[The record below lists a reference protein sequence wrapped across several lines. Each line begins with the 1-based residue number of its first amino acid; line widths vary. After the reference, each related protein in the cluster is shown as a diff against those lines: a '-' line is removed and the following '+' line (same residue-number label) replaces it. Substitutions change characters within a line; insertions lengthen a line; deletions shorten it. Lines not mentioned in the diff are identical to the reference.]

1 MCRSWFR
8 IAVAMLASLF
18 ALAQTAAASDDSV
31 RGRLV
36 SVQWLQVNLGAPDL
50 LLLDASFPQQH
61 AAKHIPGAVGV
72 NLFAFGAQ
80 EPPQGAMEQ
89 QLQSWGVDSSRR
101 IVIYDQGADFMAT
114 RVFFEL
120 FYRGVPAES
129 LFILDGG
136 LARWEQAGGEVTR
149 DPTPPPAKGN
159 FRGGAPREEARA
171 RLPAF
176 LAATGDPAANA
187 IVEALEPNYHYG
199 ESRFFDRA
207 GHVPHAIMWPRA
219 DFFNADKTFKS
230 AEEIAR
236 MAAHLG
242 IGREQQVY
250 TYCGGGVA
258 ASIPYFALKFI
269 AGYPKVGLFV
279 GSQLEWNQDERM
291 LPLWTYSA
299 PSLLRDRNWVN
310 GWTSRMARTY
320 GLTRPSVIDVRPAE
334 SYAQGHVPFALSVP
348 VEVFTAHRNDPAKL
362 AEVLGAAGVD
372 PSFEAVVVSEG
383 GINPRSALAFVML
396 ERLGQKRV
404 SILAD
409 SVDEWGLA
417 GLPLAK
423 EPTAVGPKKSPFDL
437 TIAPQPYRAEARPG
451 VLIRDPAA
459 TRGQYGKVFVASGAA
474 VPTGLAGKTGN
485 ASVIHLPYA
494 TLLNADG
501 SPKAA
506 KDIWNLLARAGVPR
520 FAEIVTVADDP
531 GEAAAN
537 YVVLKLMGFADVKV
551 MAD

>member
-1 MCRSWFR
+1 MPRRWFQ
-8 IAVAMLASLF
+8 VFLA
-18 ALAQTAAASDDSV
+18 ALAMAWLLPPMASASERL
-31 RGRLV
+31 RGRLA
-36 SVQWLQVNLGAPDL
+36 SVPWLQANLGAADL
-50 LLLDASFPQQH
+50 LLLDASFPQQY

-80 EPPQGAMEQ
+80 EAPAAAMEK
-89 QLQSWGVDSSRR
+89 QLQSWGVSTGRR
-101 IVIYDQGADFMAT
+101 IVIYDQGGDFMAT

-120 FYRGVPAES
+120 FYRGVPAEN
-129 LFILDGG
+129 LFVLDGG
-136 LARWEQAGGEVTR
+136 LAKWEQAGGAVTKE
-149 DPTPPPAKGN
+149 PTAPPARGN
-159 FRGGAPREEARA
+159 FRVGAPREEERA

-236 MAAHLG
+236 MATHLG
-242 IGREQQVY
+242 IRREQQVY

-269 AGYPKVGLFV
+269 AGYPKVSLFT

-291 LPLWTYSA
+291 LPLWTYGA
-299 PSLLRDRNWVN
+299 PALLRDRNWVN
-310 GWTSRMARTY
+310 GWTNRMARSY
-320 GLTRPSVIDVRPAE
+320 GVTRQSVIDVRPAPA
-334 SYAQGHVPFALSVP
+334 YTQGHVPFALNVP
-348 VEVFTAHRNDPAKL
+348 AEIFAAHLGNPEKL
-362 AEVLGAAGVD
+362 GEVLGAAGVD
-372 PSFEAVVVSEG
+372 PSFEAVIVSEG
-383 GINPRSALAFVML
+383 GINPRSALAFVMI
-396 ERLGQKRV
+396 EKLGQKRV

-409 SVDEWGLA
+409 SVDDWGLA
-417 GLPLAK
+417 GLPLAR
-423 EPTAVGPKKSPFDL
+423 EPTAVGQKKSPFDL
-437 TIAPQPYRAEARPG
+437 TIAPQTYRAEPRPG
-451 VLIRDPAA
+451 VLIRDPSA
-459 TRGQYGKVFVASGAA
+459 TRGQFGKVFIASGAT
-474 VPTGLAGKTGN
+474 VPASLAAKTAGAN
-485 ASVIHLPYA
+485 VIHLPYS
-494 TLLNADG
+494 TLLNVDG

-506 KDIWNLLARAGVPR
+506 KDIWNLLAKAGVPR
-520 FAEIVTVADDP
+520 YAEILTVADDP

-551 MAD
+551 LAD